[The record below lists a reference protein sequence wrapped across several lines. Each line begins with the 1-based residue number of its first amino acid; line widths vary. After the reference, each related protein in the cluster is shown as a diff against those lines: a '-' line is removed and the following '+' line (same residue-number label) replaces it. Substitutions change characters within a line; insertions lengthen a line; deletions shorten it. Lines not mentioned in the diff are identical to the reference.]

1 MINNVRNTVLSILNK
16 DNRGYIGPEE
26 FNQYAAQAQLEIFE
40 KYFYDYTDAINKRN
54 HSKIYTVTASGS
66 SYADIVNQLE
76 EVIDQFVVNG
86 VLHYNAITLKF
97 YKPGEDP
104 FFPNEALAYNIDRLI
119 YNDAVEI
126 EKTNRSKILN
136 LNNSLVAPSVTYP
149 VYTLDNQG
157 IKIYPS
163 SITSNVMVDY
173 IRYPQTPKWTYTSLS
188 GGEPIFNQSAADYQD
203 FELPERD
210 EANLIVKILQ
220 YAGVSIREMDVVK
233 IAKQDE
239 LQNNQEK

>member
-1 MINNVRNTVLSILNK
+1 
-16 DNRGYIGPEE
+16 
-26 FNQYAAQAQLEIFE
+26 
-40 KYFYDYTDAINKRN
+40 
-54 HSKIYTVTASGS
+54 
-66 SYADIVNQLE
+66 
-76 EVIDQFVVNG
+76 
-86 VLHYNAITLKF
+86 
-97 YKPGEDP
+97 
-104 FFPNEALAYNIDRLI
+104 
-119 YNDAVEI
+119 
-126 EKTNRSKILN
+126 
-136 LNNSLVAPSVTYP
+136 
-149 VYTLDNQG
+149 
-157 IKIYPS
+157 
-163 SITSNVMVDY
+163 MVDY